1 MKQFA
6 FNTFYILKYFKKDKV
21 FPLIFLM
28 ILVSMLELI
37 GISLVIPFVTSIID
51 PNYID
56 GKFSLYLK
64 AYIDIEK
71 FSSFSNILILIILAF
86 YVFKNL
92 FVIFVV
98 AKQWRYSMNL
108 ITLLRIEFFKRYL
121 NQPYIKF
128 IKQDHSE
135 LISNIMNVTSTFG
148 STFIVNL
155 LVFMSELM
163 ICFSLIVFLFVFN
176 FKLTF
181 LLMIIFLII
190 IFIYY
195 KYISNRLKIAGL
207 RRVESDEK
215 IIDYSKL
222 SFQNMKELKLFNKQ
236 DFFIKKFTQSAFESE
251 ESNFFYQVSAQ
262 YPRIGM
268 EIFAILGICVLTLV
282 MNYLKLSSLE
292 IITTLAFYG
301 VSIFRILPSANKLMF
316 AFQSVR
322 FAKESQNIVYKELI
336 STDEIKNKNYEIKEI
351 IFSNEIKIDNLKFK
365 YPNKDF
371 VLNELNFNIKKGSF
385 VGIKGKSGVGKT
397 TLLDLLM
404 GLIKPSSGSIIV
416 DNYNIN
422 EDLKSWRNKCG
433 YVPQNISLLNDSISG
448 NIAFGVEKA
457 KVEKDKIKYCI
468 EISGLS
474 DFVESLEE
482 KENTFIGENGLAIS
496 GGQRQRLAIARALY
510 RNPDI
515 IFFDEATSALDK
527 TTEAELMK
535 SITNLKGKIT
545 IIFISHNESIYN
557 HCDEIINLDK
567 S

>member
-1 MKQFA
+1 
-6 FNTFYILKYFKKDKV
+6 
-21 FPLIFLM
+21 
-28 ILVSMLELI
+28 
-37 GISLVIPFVTSIID
+37 
-51 PNYID
+51 
-56 GKFSLYLK
+56 
-64 AYIDIEK
+64 
-71 FSSFSNILILIILAF
+71 
-86 YVFKNL
+86 
-92 FVIFVV
+92 
-98 AKQWRYSMNL
+98 
-108 ITLLRIEFFKRYL
+108 
-121 NQPYIKF
+121 
-128 IKQDHSE
+128 
-135 LISNIMNVTSTFG
+135 
-148 STFIVNL
+148 
-155 LVFMSELM
+155 
-163 ICFSLIVFLFVFN
+163 
-176 FKLTF
+176 
-181 LLMIIFLII
+181 
-190 IFIYY
+190 
-195 KYISNRLKIAGL
+195 
-207 RRVESDEK
+207 
-215 IIDYSKL
+215 
-222 SFQNMKELKLFNKQ
+222 
-236 DFFIKKFTQSAFESE
+236 
-251 ESNFFYQVSAQ
+251 
-262 YPRIGM
+262 M

-282 MNYLKLSSLE
+282 MNYLKVSSLE

-336 STDEIKNKNYEIKEI
+336 SNDEIKNTHYEIKEI

-448 NIAFGVEKA
+448 NIAFGVEKV
-457 KVEKDKIKYCI
+457 KVETDKIKHCI

-515 IFFDEATSALDK
+515 FF
-527 TTEAELMK
+527 LMK
-535 SITNLKGKIT
+535 QQVPWIKQPRQN
-545 IIFISHNESIYN
+545 
-557 HCDEIINLDK
+557 
-567 S
+567 

>member
-1 MKQFA
+1 MVYLGNSICN
-6 FNTFYILKYFKKDKV
+6 FNND
-21 FPLIFLM
+21 
-28 ILVSMLELI
+28 S
-37 GISLVIPFVTSIID
+37 
-51 PNYID
+51 NYID

-163 ICFSLIVFLFVFN
+163 LCFSLIVFLFVFN

-181 LLMIIFLII
+181 LLMIIFLLI

-251 ESNFFYQVSAQ
+251 ESNFLSSFRSISKN
-262 YPRIGM
+262 RM

-336 STDEIKNKNYEIKEI
+336 STDEIKNTNYEIKEI
-351 IFSNEIKIDNLKFK
+351 IF
-365 YPNKDF
+365 
-371 VLNELNFNIKKGSF
+371 
-385 VGIKGKSGVGKT
+385 
-397 TLLDLLM
+397 
-404 GLIKPSSGSIIV
+404 
-416 DNYNIN
+416 
-422 EDLKSWRNKCG
+422 
-433 YVPQNISLLNDSISG
+433 
-448 NIAFGVEKA
+448 
-457 KVEKDKIKYCI
+457 
-468 EISGLS
+468 
-474 DFVESLEE
+474 
-482 KENTFIGENGLAIS
+482 
-496 GGQRQRLAIARALY
+496 
-510 RNPDI
+510 
-515 IFFDEATSALDK
+515 
-527 TTEAELMK
+527 LMK
-535 SITNLKGKIT
+535 LK
-545 IIFISHNESIYN
+545 
-557 HCDEIINLDK
+557 
-567 S
+567 